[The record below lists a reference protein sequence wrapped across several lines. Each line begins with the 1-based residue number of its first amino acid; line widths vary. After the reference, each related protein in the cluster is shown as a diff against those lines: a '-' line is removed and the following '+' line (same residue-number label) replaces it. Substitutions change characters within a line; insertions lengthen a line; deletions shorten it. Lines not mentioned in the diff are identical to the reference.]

1 MNYKPSDKKDILRII
16 LLSWIVPG
24 FFLFAYYWLPRPSSK
39 NELPPRERSVEAPE
53 SKVRDV
59 IYEELKLYKETG
71 RFSTNSN
78 VYLSDY
84 EKKSNNYSIKI
95 KPSRDRLIIS
105 VVWFPDSGSYSAFGV
120 IKILK
125 SKPNNDDRT
134 TNFKWQYLE
143 TISFVCE
150 GEKNVTL
157 PSDLEIARSI
167 NKCPLGYN
175 QTYNKKK
182 VTTQAEE

>member
-1 MNYKPSDKKDILRII
+1 MNHKPSDKKDFLRII
-16 LLSWIVPG
+16 LLSWIVPI
-24 FFLFAYYWLPRPSSK
+24 FPLLAYYWLPRPSSK
-39 NELPPRERSVEAPE
+39 NDIPPRERSVEAPE

-71 RFSTNSN
+71 KFSTNSN
-78 VYLSDY
+78 IYLSDH

-95 KPSRDRLIIS
+95 KQSQSRLIIS

-120 IKILK
+120 IKILR
-125 SKPNNDDRT
+125 SKPNNDGRA

-143 TISFVCE
+143 TISSVCE

-157 PSDLEIARSI
+157 PSDLEITRFTK
-167 NKCPLGYN
+167 NCPLGYN

-182 VTTQAEE
+182 SHKKLL

>member
-1 MNYKPSDKKDILRII
+1 MNYKPSDKKDFSRII

-24 FFLFAYYWLPRPSSK
+24 FFLLAYHWLPYPRSNDIP
-39 NELPPRERSVEAPE
+39 LRERAVESPE
-53 SKVRDV
+53 SKVRRV
-59 IYEELKLYKETG
+59 IHKELKLYKETES
-71 RFSTNSN
+71 FSTNSN

-84 EKKSNNYSIKI
+84 EKKSNNYSIRI
-95 KPSRDRLIIS
+95 KPSQDRLIIS
-105 VVWFPDSGSYSAFGV
+105 VVWFPDAGSYSAFGV
-120 IKILK
+120 IKILR
-125 SKPNNDDRT
+125 SKPNNADRT

-157 PSDLEIARSI
+157 PSDLEITRVTK
-167 NKCPLGYN
+167 KCPLGYN

-182 VTTQAEE
+182 SHKKLL

>member
-1 MNYKPSDKKDILRII
+1 MNYKLPDKKDFLKII

-24 FFLFAYYWLPRPSSK
+24 FFLLVYHLLPY
-39 NELPPRERSVEAPE
+39 PRSNDIPLKKRAVETPE
-53 SKVRDV
+53 SKVRGV
-59 IYEELKLYKETG
+59 IHEELKLYKETG

-78 VYLSDY
+78 VYLSDR
-84 EKKSNNYSIKI
+84 EKKSNNYSIKV
-95 KPSRDRLIIS
+95 KPSRGRLTVS
-105 VVWFPDSGSYSAFGV
+105 VVWFPNSGSYSAFGI

-125 SKPNNDDRT
+125 SKPNNEERT

-157 PSDLEIARSI
+157 PSDLEIARFTE
-167 NKCPLGYN
+167 KCPLGYS
-175 QTYNKKK
+175 QTYNKKENHK
-182 VTTQAEE
+182 KLL